1 MTFTTC
7 GRCDLSHGDGDTHR
21 CSPVFDRFALAAE
34 LGKTLEQLEAGDL
47 AIGAAVVAALE
58 DETKLRAAVEA
69 AVAKLR
75 ATA

>member
-34 LGKTLEQLEAGDL
+34 LGKTLEQLEDL